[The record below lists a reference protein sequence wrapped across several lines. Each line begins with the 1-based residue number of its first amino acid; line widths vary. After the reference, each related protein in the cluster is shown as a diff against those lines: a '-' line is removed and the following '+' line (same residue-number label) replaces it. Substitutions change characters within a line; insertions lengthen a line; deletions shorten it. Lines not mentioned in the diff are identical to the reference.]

1 MLNQGVLWSTLVY
14 EISNYVCSYITYTKE
29 SCFGLET
36 SPFYSHKLYSL
47 CDIFQATMCH
57 MFIDT
62 GFVYHI
68 HIQSYNRSIHL
79 KMVHRMGLS
88 SSKTISWF
96 VINTFSRKWSRWLS
110 FFAQKTPS
118 KERHRIAYQLYQFK
132 EYRFV
137 LHLSCKCPKRWPG
150 LGSYCFILACF
161 RVW

>member
-1 MLNQGVLWSTLVY
+1 MSKSASHTYLVSRLPNNFKDTGNHEAQAQQEEVWDHQCSSNSSFLLNQGVLWSTLVY

-88 SSKTISWF
+88 SSKTIS
-96 VINTFSRKWSRWLS
+96 
-110 FFAQKTPS
+110 
-118 KERHRIAYQLYQFK
+118 
-132 EYRFV
+132 
-137 LHLSCKCPKRWPG
+137 
-150 LGSYCFILACF
+150 
-161 RVW
+161 